1 MSYLREGLQRTHPQA
16 GAIPENG
23 NQFLASKS
31 AQLDLITVIDA
42 AASDDR

>member
-1 MSYLREGLQRTHPQA
+1 MSYLGKACHPQA

-23 NQFLASKS
+23 NQFPASKS

-42 AASDDR
+42 AASNYR